1 MRFILGLI
9 FEDIV
14 MVVLSYKSTCK
25 LCTKQCTSVLLLML
39 NISSTNLYATR
50 SHFMTNSRH
59 HVAMITDSRHH
70 VAMITDSRHHV
81 AMITDN
87 WCCEYIRESFINTN
101 CRQSHRMLTKLCSC
115 FHIQSASMITVA
127 KHVIGPLQ
135 WWPRLIMSTAHSNLA
150 QMLKF
155 IWKTEVIS
163 MIDDTVLH
171 NRYWPATLCSLL
183 VILTLYN
190 RNPLEMSQD
199 FTQKSQ
205 GSSLNL

>member
-50 SHFMTNSRH
+50 SHFMTN
-59 HVAMITDSRHH
+59 
-70 VAMITDSRHHV
+70 SRHHV